1 MMDFLVFAMALAGF
15 NALCVSMERHAK
27 QVVGHAPAE
36 GRRRGFSALGWA
48 LLALSLGPAVHYHGA
63 SIGTA
68 VWFGLMTVAAFIVGL
83 LLSYRPRPLL
93 GLGGA
98 ALVLAVALL
107 LVV

>member
-27 QVVGHAPAE
+27 QVVGHAPDE
-36 GRRRGFSALGWA
+36 TKRRGFSALGWA
-48 LLALSLGPAVHYHGA
+48 LLALALALAVYYHGA

-98 ALVLAVALL
+98 ALAVALL
-107 LVV
+107 LLV